1 MNDEC
6 PPNLREPLVTYARL
20 MFSTECWPTSGG
32 KPTFPT
38 LSLSELS
45 LTASLKGLQGGVT
58 RTTQSNSGLGRRACP
73 RWLTGIQVKVLTLA
87 NAPLLNQN
95 LLEFVEQYSKRIF
108 AGTLVLL
115 VAVMSFACA
124 ASQERRSIPP
134 EVESTI
140 ASINEEIAAER
151 YDRIYEEASELW
163 RQDNTLEESI
173 ASFKTLRAKLGLV
186 ESRVLQ
192 SATEQQNSGGP
203 LKGRAYIVTYRT
215 KFQNGEGMETFTLV
229 ERNGRWLLARYFVNS
244 TALK

>member
-1 MNDEC
+1 
-6 PPNLREPLVTYARL
+6 
-20 MFSTECWPTSGG
+20 MFTTECWPTSGG

-38 LSLSELS
+38 PSLSELS
-45 LTASLKGLQGGVT
+45 LTASLKGLQGGIT

-95 LLEFVEQYSKRIF
+95 LEFVEQYSKWIF
-108 AGTLVLL
+108 AGTLMLL
-115 VAVMSFACA
+115 VAVVSFACA
-124 ASQERRSIPP
+124 SSNRGSQSVPP
-134 EVESTI
+134 EVESAI
-140 ASINEEIAAER
+140 SSINEEIAAER
-151 YDRIYEEASELW
+151 YDRIYDEASELW

-173 ASFKTLRAKLGLV
+173 ASFKTLRTKLGPV

-215 KFQNGEGMETFTLV
+215 KFQYGEGMETFTLV